1 MKSFFQKIGYK
12 IAAFMYGRY
21 GHDELNTVILVCA
34 LVVSL
39 ASSVVGS
46 LPKLSYFHLFSLLST
61 ALLVWAIFRMLSKN
75 YTKRRKELDIYLRIK
90 SKPANAIKLHKNKRR
105 DKKTHVYFKCHKCR
119 AVLRVPRGKGNI
131 IVTCPRCGERIEK
144 KT

>member
-46 LPKLSYFHLFSLLST
+46 LPKLYYFHLFSLLST
-61 ALLVWAIFRMLSKN
+61 ALLVWSIFRMLSKN
-75 YTKRRKELDIYLRIK
+75 HAKRRKELNVYLKIK
-90 SKPANAIKLHKNKRR
+90 NKPANAIKLHKNKKR

-119 AVLRVPRGKGNI
+119 AVLRVPRGKGSI

>member
-1 MKSFFQKIGYK
+1 MRNFFQKLRYK

-21 GHDELNTVILVCA
+21 GHDELNTVIMVCA
-34 LVVSL
+34 LVISL
-39 ASSVVGS
+39 VGAILSSF
-46 LPKLSYFHLFSLLST
+46 PKLYYFSLLSLVST

-75 YTKRRKELDIYLRIK
+75 YTKRRRELEIYLKIK
-90 SKPANAIKLHKNKRR
+90 NKPANAIKLHKNKKR
-105 DKKTHVYFKCHKCR
+105 DKKTHVYFKCHKCK

-131 IVTCPRCGERIEK
+131 IVTCPRCKERIEK

>member
-34 LVVSL
+34 LVISL
-39 ASSVVGS
+39 ASSVVGAI
-46 LPKLSYFHLFSLLST
+46 PKLYYFHLFSLLST
-61 ALLVWAIFRMLSKN
+61 ALLVWSIFRMLSKN
-75 YTKRRKELDIYLRIK
+75 HAKRRKELNVYLKIK
-90 SKPANAIKLHKNKRR
+90 NKPANAIKLHKNKKR

-119 AVLRVPRGKGNI
+119 AVLRVPRGKGSI